1 MADRRNRKQFE
12 FEPSPDR
19 FSGGMR
25 RALYADPSSRSEF
38 DYEDVGERY
47 PIKPLHIRER
57 EMEEM
62 AAREEDLG
70 YRKTMLDEK
79 LTEINLKKAQRDLDI
94 YESQIAKQ
102 DAMLEQYP
110 LARQAIGQLDPRNPE
125 YLKQRMEVI
134 NKYPLAFEYEPFVEQ
149 IDKPLLF
156 RHGRLKEA
164 RVEAGEEVTED
175 AFNKASLLL
184 SESGLKRRVE
194 DGDPIATMQARV
206 AYDTVN
212 KFMAQRGFGAPSAEP
227 TGMAPEMETEEPEAY
242 EFNSVEEAD
251 SSGLPVG
258 TIIYINGRK
267 AIIE

>member
-79 LTEINLKKAQRDLDI
+79 LTEINLKKAQRDLDL
-94 YESQIAKQ
+94 YESRIAKE
-102 DAMLEQYP
+102 DAMLEQVP
-110 LARQAIGQLDPRNPE
+110 LARQELGALDPRSPD
-125 YLKQRMEVI
+125 YLQQRMNVV
-134 NKYPLAFEYEPFVEQ
+134 NKYPVAFEYAPFVEAV
-149 IDKPLLF
+149 DKPLLF
-156 RHGRLKEA
+156 RHRGLKEA

-175 AFNKASLLL
+175 EFNKATLIL
-184 SESGLKRRVE
+184 SDTANRRLVE
-194 DGDPIATMQARV
+194 KNDPAAIMRARV
-206 AYDTVN
+206 AYDTAN
-212 KFMAQRGFGAPSAEP
+212 KFWRQRYGGTMPAQEGMDMEENTMQVPQGAGQRMSLDAIF
-227 TGMAPEMETEEPEAY
+227 TE
-242 EFNSVEEAD
+242 
-251 SSGLPVG
+251 
-258 TIIYINGRK
+258 
-267 AIIE
+267 